1 MLEPPPTLEKINPV
15 TAMPATLNKSTITLV
30 KLVADGADG
39 GVGKSTVSCGI
50 SGQRRTLREIIIG
63 DGC

>member
-30 KLVADGADG
+30 KFADDDCAG
-39 GVGKSTVSCGI
+39 GVGKSTSSCGI
-50 SGQRRTLREIIIG
+50 SGQRRTLREIITG